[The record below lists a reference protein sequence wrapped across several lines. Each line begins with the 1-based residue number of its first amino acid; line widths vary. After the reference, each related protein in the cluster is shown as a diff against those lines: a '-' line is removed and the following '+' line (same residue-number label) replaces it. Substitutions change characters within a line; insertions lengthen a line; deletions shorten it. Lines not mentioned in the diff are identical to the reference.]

1 MRRALPTSAAIC
13 GAIVLAAA
21 LGAILSACGQNQSA
35 AIASSNSAAA
45 TAQPAPAPPQ
55 APPPSQLDGFD
66 AAYAYD
72 QTAKL
77 VAFGPRP
84 AGSDANAR
92 QQQYIIAQLKSYGC
106 PVEEDDFHSQ
116 TPIGDVAMKDIVVK
130 IPGARPDI
138 VLFATHYDTKTLAN
152 FVGADD
158 GASSTA
164 LMLELARLLCARKN
178 QLTLWIAFFDGE
190 EAFNWEWQDPD
201 NTYGSRNLAA
211 QMALDGDLPHL
222 KAMLLA
228 DMIGISNLRIERD
241 ESSTPWL
248 TDLVWN
254 TAARLGYGNV
264 FVSSSLPM
272 DDDHTP
278 FLHRGIAACDVI
290 DFDGAQQIWHTTNDT
305 MDKIDPRSLGITG
318 HVFLESF
325 FALEQKFH

>member
-1 MRRALPTSAAIC
+1 MRRAIICLAI
-13 GAIVLAAA
+13 IS
-21 LGAILSACGQNQSA
+21 LGATVCACGHGDSVSGTASSSAQSA
-35 AIASSNSAAA
+35 V
-45 TAQPAPAPPQ
+45 QPAAPPQ

-66 AAYAYD
+66 AADAYN
-72 QTAKL
+72 QVAKL
-77 VAFGPRP
+77 VSFGSRP
-84 AGSDANAR
+84 AGSDANHR

-106 PVEEDDFHSQ
+106 PVEEDDFHSP

-164 LMLELARLLCARKN
+164 VMLELARQLCARKN
-178 QLTLWIAFFDGE
+178 QLTLWIAFLDGE
-190 EAFNWEWQDPD
+190 EAFNWDWQDPD
-201 NTYGSRNLAA
+201 NTYGSRELAA
-211 QMALDGDLPHL
+211 EMSLSGDLPKL

-228 DMIGISNLRIERD
+228 DMIGIYNLQIKRD
-241 ESSTPWL
+241 TTSTPWL
-248 TDLVWN
+248 TDLVWS

-264 FVSSSLPM
+264 FVNDTTSV

-278 FLHRGIAACDVI
+278 FLKRGVAACDVI
-290 DFDGAQQIWHTTNDT
+290 DFEGAMPIWHTVNDT
-305 MDKIDPRSLGITG
+305 LDKIDPRSLGITG

-325 FALEQKFH
+325 FALEQKIH

>member
-1 MRRALPTSAAIC
+1 MRRVFFALGTIFLGATLGACGHGQPVSSAASS
-13 GAIVLAAA
+13 AAAAAQQAAA
-21 LGAILSACGQNQSA
+21 L
-35 AIASSNSAAA
+35 
-45 TAQPAPAPPQ
+45 PQ

-66 AAYAYD
+66 AARAYD
-72 QTAKL
+72 QVAKL

-92 QQQYIIAQLKSYGC
+92 QQQYLIAQLKSYGC

-116 TPIGDVAMKDIVVK
+116 TPIGNVGMKDIVVK
-130 IPGARPDI
+130 IPGASPNI
-138 VLFATHYDTKTLAN
+138 VLFGTHYDTKTLAN

-164 LMLELARLLCARKN
+164 LMLEIARNLCGRKN

-190 EAFNWEWQDPD
+190 EAFNWDWVDPD
-201 NTYGSRNLAA
+201 NTYGSRQLAA
-211 QMALDGDLPHL
+211 QMSLDGDLPRL
-222 KAMLLA
+222 KAMVLA
-228 DMIGISNLRIERD
+228 DMIGIHDLQIERD
-241 ESSTPWL
+241 TSSTPWL
-248 TDLVWN
+248 TDLIWS

-264 FVSSSLPM
+264 FVDATTSV

-278 FLHRGIAACDVI
+278 FLKRGVAACDVI
-290 DFDGAQQIWHTTNDT
+290 DLNGASAIWHTTNDT
-305 MDKIDPRSLGITG
+305 LDKIDPRSLGITG